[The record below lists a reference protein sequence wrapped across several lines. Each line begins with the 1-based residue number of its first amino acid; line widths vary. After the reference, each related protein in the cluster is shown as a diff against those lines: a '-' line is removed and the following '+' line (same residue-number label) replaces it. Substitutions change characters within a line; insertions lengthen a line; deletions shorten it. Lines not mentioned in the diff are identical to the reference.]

1 MVRGDYL
8 QMCFYERGGGRCT
21 SEYLKFNQPFY
32 RYLKKCLIESEL
44 LSMKKFEVFGFLFS
58 VDLM

>member
-1 MVRGDYL
+1 MEIVFK
-8 QMCFYERGGGRCT
+8 CVFTKEGGGGCT
-21 SEYLKFNQPFY
+21 PEYLKLNQPFC